1 MNAIMM
7 IGNTRFDTD
16 CPPFPGPGNPRMI
29 PEACGEPGKTP
40 GGGLVACPAVSVA
53 PVTERRR
60 AGRLP
65 LWGEVALFLVL
76 TVVYEWLR
84 DLVAPA
90 SPELALQ
97 HAQSVVSGEKKLSLF
112 VEPELQRWI
121 GDVPGGENLVSWL
134 YTVAHTPGFILF
146 FAWLWWRHRDRYGFV
161 RCWFWL
167 AHAFAVVVF
176 WLWPLAPPR
185 LAGLGLAD
193 PTQETLKL
201 GGATSWFQPFR
212 NEYAAMPSLHVGYT
226 VFYAV
231 VITMI
236 GLTWRRYVAWL
247 WPAAMFVVVMATANH
262 YWLDGVG
269 GAAVMGLAFLVTYLA
284 NRRLNWRWR
293 LPWEPAS

>member
-1 MNAIMM
+1 
-7 IGNTRFDTD
+7 
-16 CPPFPGPGNPRMI
+16 MI
-29 PEACGEPGKTP
+29 PEALGEPRREP
-40 GGGLVACPAVSVA
+40 GNGLVACAPVALA
-53 PVTERRR
+53 PVTKRRR
-60 AGRLP
+60 AGHLP
-65 LWGEVALFLVL
+65 LWGEIGLFLGL

-90 SPELALQ
+90 SPAAALQ

-121 GDVPGGENLVSWL
+121 ADVPGGENLVSWL

-146 FAWLWWRHRDRYGFV
+146 FAWLWWRHRERYGFV
-161 RCWFWL
+161 RFWFWL

-193 PTQETLKL
+193 PTQKTLEL

-226 VFYAV
+226 FFFAL

-236 GLTWRRYVAWL
+236 GLTWWRFAAWV
-247 WPAAMFVVVMATANH
+247 WPAAILIVVMATANH
-262 YWLDGVG
+262 YWLDAVG
-269 GAAVMGLAFLVTYLA
+269 GAAVMTAALATAFAA
-284 NRRLNWRWR
+284 NRVFGWGWR
-293 LPWEPAS
+293 LPWEHTR